1 MKVDSCLV
9 LLSVVLGLFAV
20 DNMHHLLG
28 WAIAAVLAIVYVA
41 VNEG

>member
-9 LLSVVLGLFAV
+9 LLSVALGVFAV

-28 WAIAAVLAIVYVA
+28 WSIATVLAVVYV
-41 VNEG
+41 VFNEE